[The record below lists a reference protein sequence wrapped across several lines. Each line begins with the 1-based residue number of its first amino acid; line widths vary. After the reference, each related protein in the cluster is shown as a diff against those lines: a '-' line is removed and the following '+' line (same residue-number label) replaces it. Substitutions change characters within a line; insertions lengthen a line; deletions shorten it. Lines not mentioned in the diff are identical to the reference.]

1 MKPMTPRRGRKMT
14 NFPPSVSRALVSTSE
29 WLKNQETWVVRGAV
43 QPLST
48 RLQEIA
54 IRAYEASEGKEF
66 PKRARR
72 DIINIVAYL
81 PPDVRMGFLLSMARD
96 HGEVLDEIVAGK
108 YDSRSEPSRY
118 NIYATIGSFARRALL
133 SDVFTED
140 RLERVEGIM
149 NQKDESY

>member
-1 MKPMTPRRGRKMT
+1 MTE
-14 NFPPSVSRALVSTSE
+14 FSPSVTRALVSTSE
-29 WLKNQETWVVRGAV
+29 WLKTREPWVVRGAV

-54 IRAYEASEGKEF
+54 IRAYEANKDGEF

-72 DIINIVAYL
+72 DIIQIVSYL
-81 PPDVRMGFLLSMARD
+81 PPDVRIGFLLSMAKD

-108 YDSRSEPSRY
+108 YDVRSEPSRY

-133 SDVFTED
+133 SDLFTEE
-140 RLERVEGIM
+140 RLERVEEILNSRNGGM
-149 NQKDESY
+149 E